1 MSISRRHFLTTT
13 LAAALVSCKKPESEP
28 QKPNKPDLSQGGVWS
43 GLGFGTEISAEI
55 WGVNQAQGNA
65 FMKQIE
71 QTISAL
77 EESFSL
83 YLEQSE
89 LRILNRE
96 RTLKKPSQTF
106 LDILRKAKSLSKSTL
121 GYTQPAIHHIWL
133 RVQEKLDQAEN
144 PKDINWS
151 EIPHLTEH
159 WEAASMDH
167 LIITED
173 EIQLTH
179 PLTQISL
186 NSIGQ
191 GYATD
196 IVAKMLRD
204 AGVTSAKID
213 CGETYCIGKHP
224 EDRPWNL
231 GVAGNGDLLGFI
243 ELQDAG
249 LAVSSSAPDKI
260 LLDPIK
266 CRIVPSLTTAAITTS
281 AGACTA
287 DAFATAFAIAPKKQ
301 HPRLRQALESLGKS
315 QVHVW

>member
-1 MSISRRHFLTTT
+1 M
-13 LAAALVSCKKPESEP
+13 VGCKKPESIP
-28 QKPNKPDLSQGGVWS
+28 QKPNKPDLSQGGIWT

-55 WGVNQAQGNA
+55 WGVSQAQGDR

-71 QTISAL
+71 QTIAAL

-96 RTLKKPSQTF
+96 RVLKNPSETF
-106 LDILRKAKSLSKSTL
+106 LDILKQAKTLSSSTL
-121 GYTQPAIHHIWL
+121 GYTQPAIHHLWL
-133 RVQEKLDQAEN
+133 KVQEKLDLTKN
-144 PKDINWS
+144 PNSIDWS
-151 EIPHLTEH
+151 EIPDLTDH
-159 WEAASMDH
+159 WEAASMEH
-167 LIITED
+167 LSITED
-173 EIQLTH
+173 EIRLTH

-196 IVAKMLRD
+196 VVATMLKD
-204 AGVTSAKID
+204 AGITSAKID

-243 ELQDAG
+243 ELYDAG

-266 CRIVPSLTTAAITTS
+266 RRIVPSLTTAAITTS

-287 DAFATAFAIAPKKQ
+287 DAFATAFAIAPKQQ
-301 HPRLRQALESLGKS
+301 HLRLRQALKGSGDS